1 MLQEINNLLRKELLI
16 EWKQKYAFNGLLLY
30 VLCMVVVISLAFKGN
45 LNPLTWNI
53 VFWIIILFVAI
64 NAVAKSF
71 MGESQG
77 QLLYQYTL
85 ASPAAIIIAKL
96 VYNMGLLW
104 MVAIISLYSF
114 GFLSGI
120 KIADWPLLIS
130 VVLLGC
136 STLSANLTLVT
147 AIAARAENRA
157 TLLAV
162 LSFPL
167 LVPVLLILIRL
178 SRYGIEG
185 EAGGMVLSN
194 SYDQLFML
202 LGMTGVLWV
211 LSIILFPFVWKD

>member
-1 MLQEINNLLRKELLI
+1 MLQEIRNLISKELLI

-53 VFWIIILFVAI
+53 VYWIIILFVAI

-71 MGESQG
+71 MGERQG

-85 ASPAAIIIAKL
+85 ANPAAIIIAKL
-96 VYNMGLLW
+96 VYNMVLLCL
-104 MVAIISLYSF
+104 VALISLYSY

-120 KIADWPLLIS
+120 KIADWPLMLSI
-130 VVLLGC
+130 VLLGC
-136 STLSANLTLVT
+136 ATLSANLTLVT
-147 AIAARAENRA
+147 AIAAKAENRA

-178 SRYGIEG
+178 SRYAVEGKEGGLLIE
-185 EAGGMVLSN
+185 N
-194 SYDQLFML
+194 SYDQLFMIG
-202 LGMTGVLWV
+202 GMSVVLWV
-211 LSIILFPFVWKD
+211 LSVILFPFVWRD

>member
-1 MLQEINNLLRKELLI
+1 MLQEIHSLIRKELLI
-16 EWKQKYAFNGLLLY
+16 EWKQKYAINGLLLY
-30 VLCMVVVISLAFKGN
+30 VLSMVVVISLAFKDN

-53 VFWIIILFVAI
+53 VYWIILLFVAI

-71 MGESQG
+71 MGERPS

-104 MVAIISLYSF
+104 LVALVSLYAY

-120 KIADWPLLIS
+120 KIADMPLMIGI
-130 VVLLGC
+130 VLLGC
-136 STLSANLTLVT
+136 ATLSANLTLVT

-178 SRYGIEG
+178 SRYAVEG
-185 EAGGMVLSN
+185 EAGGMILEN
-194 SYDQLFML
+194 SYDQLAMIA
-202 LGMTGVLWV
+202 GMAIVLWI
-211 LSIILFPFVWKD
+211 LSVILFPFVWRD

>member
-1 MLQEINNLLRKELLI
+1 MLQEIRNLIRKELLI

-53 VFWIIILFVAI
+53 VYWIIILFVAI

-71 MGESQG
+71 MGERQG

-85 ASPAAIIIAKL
+85 ANPAAIIIAKL
-96 VYNMGLLW
+96 VYNMILLCL
-104 MVAIISLYSF
+104 VALICLYSY

-120 KIADWPLLIS
+120 KIADWPLMLSI
-130 VVLLGC
+130 VLLGC
-136 STLSANLTLVT
+136 ATLSANLTLVT
-147 AIAARAENRA
+147 AIAAKAENRA

-178 SRYGIEG
+178 SRYAVEGKEGGLLIE
-185 EAGGMVLSN
+185 N
-194 SYDQLFML
+194 SYDQLIMIG
-202 LGMTGVLWV
+202 GMSVVLWV
-211 LSIILFPFVWKD
+211 LSVILFPFVWRD

>member
-1 MLQEINNLLRKELLI
+1 
-16 EWKQKYAFNGLLLY
+16 
-30 VLCMVVVISLAFKGN
+30 MVVVIALAFKGN

-130 VVLLGC
+130 IVLLGC
-136 STLSANLTLVT
+136 ATLSANLTLVT

-185 EAGGMVLSN
+185 KAGGMELAN
-194 SYDQLFML
+194 SYDQLMML
-202 LGMTGVLWV
+202 AGMTVVLWV
-211 LSIILFPFVWKD
+211 LSIILFPFVWRD

>member
-1 MLQEINNLLRKELLI
+1 VIQEINNLLRKEVLI

-30 VLCMVVVISLAFKGN
+30 VLCMVVVISLAFKDN

-53 VFWIIILFVAI
+53 VYWIILLFVAI

-71 MGESQG
+71 MGERPG
-77 QLLYQYTL
+77 QLLYVYTL
-85 ASPAAIIIAKL
+85 ASPAAVIIAKL
-96 VYNMGLLW
+96 IYNMGLLCL
-104 MVAIISLYSF
+104 VAIISLYAF

-130 VVLLGC
+130 IVLLGC
-136 STLSANLTLVT
+136 ATLSANLTLVT
-147 AIAARAENRA
+147 AIAAKAENRA

-178 SRYGIEG
+178 SRYAIEG

-202 LGMTGVLWV
+202 GGMTMVLWV
-211 LSIILFPFVWKD
+211 LSTLLFPFVWRD

>member
-1 MLQEINNLLRKELLI
+1 MLQEIRNLISKELLI
-16 EWKQKYAFNGLLLY
+16 EWKQKYAFNGLLLE

-53 VFWIIILFVAI
+53 VYWIIILFVAI

-71 MGESQG
+71 MGERQG

-85 ASPAAIIIAKL
+85 ANPAAIIIAKL
-96 VYNMGLLW
+96 VYNMVLLW
-104 MVAIISLYSF
+104 LVALISLYSY

-120 KIADWPLLIS
+120 KIADWPLMLSI
-130 VVLLGC
+130 VLLGC
-136 STLSANLTLVT
+136 ATLSANLTLVT
-147 AIAARAENRA
+147 AIAAKAENRA

-178 SRYGIEG
+178 SRYAVEGKEGGLLIE
-185 EAGGMVLSN
+185 N
-194 SYDQLFML
+194 SYDQLFMIG
-202 LGMTGVLWV
+202 GMSVVLWV
-211 LSIILFPFVWKD
+211 LSVILFPFVWRD

>member
-1 MLQEINNLLRKELLI
+1 MLQEIKNLISKELLI

-53 VFWIIILFVAI
+53 VYWIIILFVAI

-71 MGESQG
+71 MGERQG
-77 QLLYQYTL
+77 QMLYQYTL
-85 ASPAAIIIAKL
+85 ANPAAIIIAKL
-96 VYNMGLLW
+96 VYNMVLLW
-104 MVAIISLYSF
+104 LVALISLYSY

-120 KIADWPLLIS
+120 KIADWPLMLSI
-130 VVLLGC
+130 VLLGC
-136 STLSANLTLVT
+136 ATLSANLTLVT
-147 AIAARAENRA
+147 AIAAKAENRA

-178 SRYGIEG
+178 SRYAVEGKEGGLLIE
-185 EAGGMVLSN
+185 N
-194 SYDQLFML
+194 SYDQLFMIG
-202 LGMTGVLWV
+202 GMSVVLWV
-211 LSIILFPFVWKD
+211 LSVILFPFVWRD

>member
-1 MLQEINNLLRKELLI
+1 MLQEIRNLIRKELLI

-53 VFWIIILFVAI
+53 VYWIIILFVAI

-71 MGESQG
+71 MGERQG

-85 ASPAAIIIAKL
+85 ANPAAIIIAKL
-96 VYNMGLLW
+96 VYNMVLLCL
-104 MVAIISLYSF
+104 VALISLYSY

-120 KIADWPLLIS
+120 KIADWPLMLSI
-130 VVLLGC
+130 VLLGC
-136 STLSANLTLVT
+136 ATLSANLTLVT
-147 AIAARAENRA
+147 AIAAKAENRA

-178 SRYGIEG
+178 SRYAVEGKEGGLLIE
-185 EAGGMVLSN
+185 N
-194 SYDQLFML
+194 SYDQLFMIG
-202 LGMTGVLWV
+202 GMSVVLWV
-211 LSIILFPFVWKD
+211 LSVILFPFVWRD

>member
-1 MLQEINNLLRKELLI
+1 VLQEIRNLIRKELLI

-53 VFWIIILFVAI
+53 VYWIIILFVAI

-71 MGESQG
+71 MGERQG

-85 ASPAAIIIAKL
+85 ANPAAIIIAKL
-96 VYNMGLLW
+96 VYNMVLLW
-104 MVAIISLYSF
+104 LVGLICLYSY

-120 KIADWPLLIS
+120 KIADWPLMLSI
-130 VVLLGC
+130 VLLGC
-136 STLSANLTLVT
+136 ATLSANLTLVT
-147 AIAARAENRA
+147 AIAAKAENRA

-178 SRYGIEG
+178 SRYAVEGKEGGLLIE
-185 EAGGMVLSN
+185 N
-194 SYDQLFML
+194 SYDQLFMIG
-202 LGMTGVLWV
+202 GMSVVLWV
-211 LSIILFPFVWKD
+211 LSVILFPFVWRD

>member
-1 MLQEINNLLRKELLI
+1 MLQEIRNLISKELLI

-53 VFWIIILFVAI
+53 VYWIIILFVAI

-71 MGESQG
+71 MGERQG

-85 ASPAAIIIAKL
+85 ANPAAIIIAKL
-96 VYNMGLLW
+96 VYNMVLLW
-104 MVAIISLYSF
+104 LVALISLYSY

-120 KIADWPLLIS
+120 KIADWPLMLSI
-130 VVLLGC
+130 VLLGC
-136 STLSANLTLVT
+136 ATLSANLTLVT
-147 AIAARAENRA
+147 AIAAKAENRA

-178 SRYGIEG
+178 SRYAVEGKEGGLLIE
-185 EAGGMVLSN
+185 N
-194 SYDQLFML
+194 SYDQLFMIG
-202 LGMTGVLWV
+202 GMSVVLWV
-211 LSIILFPFVWKD
+211 LSVILFPFVWRD

>member
-1 MLQEINNLLRKELLI
+1 MLQEIRNLISKELLI

-30 VLCMVVVISLAFKGN
+30 VLCMVFVISLAFKGN

-53 VFWIIILFVAI
+53 VYWIIILFVAI

-71 MGESQG
+71 MGERQG

-85 ASPAAIIIAKL
+85 ANPAAIIIAKL
-96 VYNMGLLW
+96 VYNMVLLW
-104 MVAIISLYSF
+104 LVALISLYSY

-120 KIADWPLLIS
+120 KIADWPLMLSI
-130 VVLLGC
+130 VLLGC
-136 STLSANLTLVT
+136 ATLSANLTLVT
-147 AIAARAENRA
+147 AIAAKAENRA

-178 SRYGIEG
+178 SRYAVEGKEGGLLIE
-185 EAGGMVLSN
+185 N
-194 SYDQLFML
+194 SYDQLFMIG
-202 LGMTGVLWV
+202 GMSVVLWV
-211 LSIILFPFVWKD
+211 LSVILFPFVWRD